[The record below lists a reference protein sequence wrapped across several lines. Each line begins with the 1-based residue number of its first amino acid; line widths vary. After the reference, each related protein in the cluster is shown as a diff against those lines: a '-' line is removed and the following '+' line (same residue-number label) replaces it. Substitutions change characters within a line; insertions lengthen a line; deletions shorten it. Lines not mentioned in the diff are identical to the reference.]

1 MHLHSMKCVSIV
13 VDRHFAETLLSAL
26 RKLNVKGFTFHTVF
40 GEGEHGLRTENTEA
54 NTKIEVITDHDTAD
68 EILHLLHTPEFHN
81 APLIMYVA
89 DVKTYRHGKF
99 VAG

>member
-1 MHLHSMKCVSIV
+1 MHLHSMKCVSII
-13 VDRHFAETLLSAL
+13 VDQHYAEPLTLAL
-26 RKLNVKGFTFHTVF
+26 RKLNIKGFTFHTVY
-40 GEGEHGLRTENTEA
+40 GEGEHGVRTDDSHGNV
-54 NTKIEVITDHDTAD
+54 KIEVITDIDTAD
-68 EILHLLHTPEFHN
+68 DILHLLRSTEFSH